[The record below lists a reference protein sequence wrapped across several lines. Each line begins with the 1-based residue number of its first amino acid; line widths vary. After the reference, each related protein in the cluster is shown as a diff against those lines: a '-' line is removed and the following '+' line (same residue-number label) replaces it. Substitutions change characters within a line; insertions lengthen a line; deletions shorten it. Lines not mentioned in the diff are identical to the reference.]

1 MILYFVYLYF
11 YDRDTNRSKKLFGIE
26 KKKKEAFLSS
36 YFQIISFISLV
47 ETVIFLV
54 NASWIITDIRNDEP
68 NEWQFHIGGESR
80 KLAAKV
86 CRFENRQWHANVR
99 ILKFILEANRNSLA
113 KETARESSTVPGSQ
127 LSNCGTIKTYTWHN
141 QGNGKGRHPL
151 SRNLRIL

>member
-1 MILYFVYLYF
+1 MTKKLYFSSLRIQRICKKINKLLILYFVYLYF

-68 NEWQFHIGGESR
+68 NE
-80 KLAAKV
+80 
-86 CRFENRQWHANVR
+86 
-99 ILKFILEANRNSLA
+99 
-113 KETARESSTVPGSQ
+113 
-127 LSNCGTIKTYTWHN
+127 
-141 QGNGKGRHPL
+141 
-151 SRNLRIL
+151 